1 MIKRYSNHIAT
12 LGFFLFG
19 ALLGWAMFD
28 YEGDVSWLALGPFV
42 VALWAMSGGRWTAW
56 LVMFGYYLGASR
68 GLFAGGG
75 VFFADKGVFS
85 LSDGL
90 LVWIGPALI
99 LSAVWALLWGRASIL
114 FRSFIAIILV
124 AVPPV
129 GIIGWGSP
137 ILAAGV
143 WFPGMGFA
151 GLLLMLLVIGL
162 MAKMTQGNQGRYTWW
177 CLSSLITVSLVCN
190 ALYVNPVK
198 GDWVGVNTNFGDGRK
213 QTSFEEI
220 SRLQDSLLN
229 QRTAKVTVWPEAA
242 GGWWDINEAF
252 LSAADD
258 EMKTQKRSAL
268 IGAHRV
274 VNGLY
279 VNVVESVGAE
289 SGVEWHSRM
298 VVPLSMWRPW
308 ASQGEKWA
316 VDWTGSGVKRFQG
329 KNVGVMICYDQV
341 IVWPAILTMIGKPD
355 VLVGVSNGWWSKGT
369 ATTGA
374 QMASMGS
381 WARLSGL
388 PMVTARNE

>member
-1 MIKRYSNHIAT
+1 MIKHYSNHIAT

-220 SRLQDSLLN
+220 SRLQDGLLN

-242 GGWWDINEAF
+242 GGWWDVNETY
-252 LSAADD
+252 LSDADD

-289 SGVEWHSRM
+289 SGVEWRSRM

-329 KNVGVMICYDQV
+329 KKVGVLICYDQV
-341 IVWPAILTMIGKPD
+341 IVWPAILTIIDNPD

-369 ATTGA
+369 AATGA

>member
-1 MIKRYSNHIAT
+1 MIKRYSNYIAT
-12 LGFFLFG
+12 PGFFLFG

-42 VALWAMSGGRWTAW
+42 VVLWAMSGGRWTAW

-75 VFFADKGVFS
+75 VFFADKGDFS

-99 LSAVWALLWGRASIL
+99 LSAVWALLWGRDSIL

-143 WFPGMGFA
+143 WFPGMGLA
-151 GLLLMLLVIGL
+151 GLLLMLLTIGL
-162 MAKMTQGNQGRYTWW
+162 MAKLAQGKQDHYTWW
-177 CLSSLITVSLVCN
+177 SVTGLVVVSLVCN
-190 ALYVNPVK
+190 SIYMSPAQD
-198 GDWVGVNTNFGDGRK
+198 DWIGVNTDFGDGRK
-213 QTSFEEI
+213 QTSFEGI
-220 SRLQDSLLN
+220 SRLQDSLLT
-229 QRTAKVTVWPEAA
+229 QQSKVSVWPEAA
-242 GGWWDINEAF
+242 GGWWDVNEAF

-258 EMKTQKRSAL
+258 EMKIQKRSAL

-279 VNVVESVGAE
+279 VNVVESIGTE
-289 SGVEWHSRM
+289 SGVEWNSRM

-329 KNVGVMICYDQV
+329 KKVGVLICYDQV
-341 IVWPAILTMIGKPD
+341 IVWPAILTIIDNPD
-355 VLVGVSNGWWSKGT
+355 VLIGVSNGWWSKGT
-369 ATTGA
+369 AATGA

-381 WARLSGL
+381 WARLMGL
-388 PMVTARNE
+388 SMVTARNE